1 MPPCIGCGIILILIH
16 QLLFLSGKIYSR
28 PPPTPFRVDV
38 FSKFSSNFFKQCI
51 MEHFGDSDSSRR
63 EKLAEIMASV
73 LRTSSNTLIG
83 SAVDASYTL
92 KAVFK
97 QHVRIQQQK

>member
-1 MPPCIGCGIILILIH
+1 MYRVWHHFDINTSATFFYRERYIQDH
-16 QLLFLSGKIYSR
+16 
-28 PPPTPFRVDV
+28 PPTPFRVDV

-63 EKLAEIMASV
+63 EKLAEIMASI